1 MNAVATA
8 FRVCERSCGCVI
20 ACACVYVYVGLCVCM
35 CVCAWKC
42 VCACVCMCCFREENG
57 GKSAA
62 DAQVVGEDAE
72 DNGGKSA
79 AVATAAN
86 GVKSVAVETA
96 VGEVAAGESAKEI
109 ADKNQVVFFSYAALR
124 CSPPLSDSATL
135 RQCNC
140 GVHSPSQKVF
150 FCCYACPSAVS
161 TAA

>member
-1 MNAVATA
+1 
-8 FRVCERSCGCVI
+8 
-20 ACACVYVYVGLCVCM
+20 M
-35 CVCAWKC
+35 CV
-42 VCACVCMCCFREENG
+42 CVCMCCFREENC

-72 DNGGKSA
+72 ENGGKSA
-79 AVATAAN
+79 AVETAAN
-86 GVKSVAVETA
+86 GGKSAAVETAANGGKSAAVETA
-96 VGEVAAGESAKEI
+96 VGGDATGESATEI

-140 GVHSPSQKVF
+140 GVHRHSQKVV